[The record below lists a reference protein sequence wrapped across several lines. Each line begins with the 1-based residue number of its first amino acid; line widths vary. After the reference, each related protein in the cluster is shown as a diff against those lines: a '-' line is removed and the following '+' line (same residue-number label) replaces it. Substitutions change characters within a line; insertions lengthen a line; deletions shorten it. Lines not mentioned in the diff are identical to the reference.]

1 MIRSLDVYNL
11 EFRCH
16 CDEVTVFGYRFRR
29 VREYRERLLSLMHG
43 VHFVSEF
50 NVPINT
56 GSHALTATVEFSTP
70 EHSAVLGWTGTDATA
85 LLDVVLLL
93 SLFTSRSVFI
103 DDPAARGEDDAF
115 FVTHDPR
122 QYPWG
127 GILVTSLPYVQS
139 PGKGKTEDER
149 NRKSYD
155 QGMEIHLNGIYE
167 RIRQPSWLEEY
178 RRGHFLLLYK
188 WAAQQ
193 RTVDAAFIHCWTIWE
208 HLFAVLN
215 DSWMSRAHI
224 QKVNASEKIAGLL
237 VRFAFRKRLQEGEK
251 KRLEEIAEIRNRLI
265 HFGMFPE
272 REKVHADAVM
282 FIRMTEYIIA
292 QALGLTPSNIFNT
305 VEEFESFLTTTARNS
320 RPEGSR

>member
-1 MIRSLDVYNL
+1 MTRSLDVYNL

-16 CDEVTVFGYRFRR
+16 SDEMTIFGYRFRR

-43 VHFVSEF
+43 VHSVSEF
-50 NVPINT
+50 NVPINI
-56 GSHALTATVEFSTP
+56 GRHALTATVEFSAQEP
-70 EHSAVLGWTGTDATA
+70 SAVLGWTGNHATA
-85 LLDVVLLL
+85 LLDVTLLL
-93 SLFTSRSVFI
+93 SLFTTRSVFI
-103 DDPAARGEDDAF
+103 DDPSTRSEGDAF

-127 GILVTSLPYVQS
+127 GILATSIPYIRS
-139 PGKGKTEDER
+139 PGQGKTEEER
-149 NRKSYD
+149 IRKSYD
-155 QGMEIHLNGIYE
+155 KGLEIHLNEIYD
-167 RIRQPSWLEEY
+167 RIRQPLWLEEY
-178 RRGHFLLLYK
+178 RSGHFLLLYK

-215 DSWMSRAHI
+215 DSWMSRSHI
-224 QKVNASEKIAGLL
+224 QKVNASEKIAHLL

-272 REKVHADAVM
+272 RDKVQADAVM
-282 FIRMTEYIIA
+282 FVRMTEYIIA
-292 QALGLTPSNIFNT
+292 RALGLTPSNIFNT
-305 VEEFESFLTTTARNS
+305 VEEFESFLTATAKSARDQNP
-320 RPEGSR
+320 R

>member
-1 MIRSLDVYNL
+1 MIRSLDIYNL

-16 CDEVTVFGYRFRR
+16 CNEMTIFGYRFGR
-29 VREYRERLLSLMHG
+29 VAEYRERLLSLMHG
-43 VHFVSEF
+43 VHSVSEY

-56 GSHALTATVEFSTP
+56 GGHALTATVEFSTP
-70 EHSAVLGWTGTDATA
+70 EHSAVLGWADSDAAA
-85 LLDVVLLL
+85 LQDVTLLL
-93 SLFTSRSVFI
+93 SLFTSRSVFVV
-103 DDPAARGEDDAF
+103 DPAARGEDDAF

-122 QYPWG
+122 QYAWG
-127 GILVTSLPYVQS
+127 GILVTSLPYVCAL
-139 PGKGKTEDER
+139 GNGKTEQER
-149 NRKSYD
+149 HRKSYD
-155 QGMEIHLNGIYE
+155 KGLEIYLNEIYD
-167 RIRQPSWLEEY
+167 RIREPAWLEEY

-188 WAAQQ
+188 WAVQQ

-224 QKVNASEKIAGLL
+224 QKANASEKISYLL
-237 VRFAFRKRLQEGEK
+237 VRFAFRKRLQESEK

-282 FIRMTEYIIA
+282 FVRMTEYLIA

-305 VEEFESFLTTTARNS
+305 IEEFESFLTATARKARADN
-320 RPEGSR
+320 P